1 MEAAANNKGSIVS
14 VPPGNDSADSPP
26 PTGFV
31 ARLGGVSLLD
41 LIHFECLRQG
51 QRILR
56 VSSRGQSGYLYFR
69 DGALVHAATA
79 VSAGVDAVREMFTW
93 TSGSVESGTGGWPVR
108 ESITRNTDDLL
119 TELVGP
125 QAARP
130 RGREVASHA
139 PTPKSGAPDGT
150 VILGPT
156 GELVS
161 GGSVPGLPEVAAYA
175 AQMAEM
181 IGGFLGFDRF
191 CALEAQLGGE
201 NLLVGRDKEGKL
213 VARREREP
221 ERLADLRDEVLP

>member
-1 MEAAANNKGSIVS
+1 MDVAANSKGSTVS
-14 VPPGNDSADSPP
+14 PPPANEGADSPP
-26 PTGFV
+26 PAGFV
-31 ARLGGVSLLD
+31 ARLGGVSLLE

-108 ESITRNTDDLL
+108 ESITRDTNDLL

-125 QAARP
+125 QAT
-130 RGREVASHA
+130 RGRAVASA
-139 PTPKSGAPDGT
+139 PPTPKSGTPDGT

-175 AQMAEM
+175 AQMAET